1 MENPVA
7 ESLVPEAHP
16 RVRHDLSI
24 DQRLALKTAA
34 TRLESDLSGMFGG
47 IERMRSPASSAA
59 TLSNL
64 FV

>member
-1 MENPVA
+1 MT
-7 ESLVPEAHP
+7 ESIAPDAHP
-16 RVRHDLSI
+16 QVRHDLSI

-34 TRLESDLSGMFGG
+34 TRLESDFSGMFGG
-47 IERMRSPASSAA
+47 IERMRSPCESAA